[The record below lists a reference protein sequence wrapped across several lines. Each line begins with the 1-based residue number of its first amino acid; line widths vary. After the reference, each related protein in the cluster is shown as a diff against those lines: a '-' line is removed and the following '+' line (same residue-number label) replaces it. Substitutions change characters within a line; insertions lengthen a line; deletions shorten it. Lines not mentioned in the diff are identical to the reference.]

1 MRILFVGDVVGRSGR
16 MIVTERLPGL
26 IRDWKLDCVI
36 VNGENAAGGFGITET
51 IYNEFVEAGADAVTL
66 GNHAFDQKEALVFI
80 ERAPRLIR
88 PINYPAGTP
97 GRGAALIETK
107 TGGRVL
113 VVNAMGRIFMDPLDD
128 PFAAVDR
135 ELSACALGAAA
146 DAILVDMHAET
157 TSEKQAMGYFCDG
170 RASVV
175 AGTHTH
181 APTADLR
188 VLPGGTAFMS
198 DVGMTGDYDSVIGM
212 AKGSRCSVFYGAF
225 RPPGSSRRPAR
236 RPCAGLRSRPIRR
249 PGLRTASP
257 PCGFPGVS
265 SRWCRRSGLEPSSSP
280 ARGRE
285 ARTSSLFQQRG
296 GL

>member
-88 PINYPAGTP
+88 PVNYPAGTP

-107 TGGRVL
+107 TGGGVL

-146 DAILVDMHAET
+146 DAIVVDMHGET

-188 VLPGGTAFMS
+188 ILPGGTAFMS

-212 AKGSRCSVFYGAF
+212 AKEEPLQRFLRRV
-225 RPPGSSRRPAR
+225 PSSRFEPATG
-236 RPCAGLRSRPIRR
+236 PATLCALAVETDPATGLAHR
-249 PGLRTASP
+249 
-257 PCGFPGVS
+257 VS
-265 SRWCRRSGLEPSSSP
+265 AVRLGGCLEPAVP
-280 ARGRE
+280 PFW
-285 ARTSSLFQQRG
+285 T
-296 GL
+296 